1 MVYCPVYS
9 NNNDDDEDNNNKINL
24 RTYYYID
31 VDNSNRCIKNEHGLC
46 EGIIAGII
54 DGSKKIKICNCPCH
68 NNMYQLI
75 RNTLAV
81 VNERSTSLDYGFP
94 ASDAL

>member
-1 MVYCPVYS
+1 MDKS
-9 NNNDDDEDNNNKINL
+9 D
-24 RTYYYID
+24 
-31 VDNSNRCIKNEHGLC
+31 RCIKNEHSLC
-46 EGIIAGII
+46 EGIIPQII
-54 DGSKKIKICNCPCH
+54 EGSKTIKICNCPCH

-81 VNERSTSLDYGFP
+81 VNQRSTSLDYGFP